1 MGGNRAKDARATLH
15 EKADAVATIRTRPK
29 QHLLSIGHRA
39 FTLIVL
45 IQLSCMGS
53 DSRCYHFPHRT
64 PLGISLLNI
73 IVLHAGT

>member
-1 MGGNRAKDARATLH
+1 MGGYRAKDARATPH

-45 IQLSCMGS
+45 IL
-53 DSRCYHFPHRT
+53 YNYLAWVAT
-64 PLGISLLNI
+64 LGVIISHTG
-73 IVLHAGT
+73 LHWEYLF